1 MTSPSNNGATG
12 ADKPRLFF
20 VGVGNMG
27 NPMAANLIRAGY
39 SLCVFD
45 KATEKTANLVSMGA
59 RGVTSLA
66 EGATQCDVVIASL
79 PGPVQVR
86 EVMLGERGLIA
97 SLPPGTTIIDTST
110 SAADLARELV
120 DTAKQRGID
129 FLEAPITNA
138 IDAAAEGRLSIFVG
152 GDAQCFAKHKPIFDV
167 LGNKVFHVGAPGNG
181 ATIKLLTN
189 LLWFVSAAAIGE
201 GLMLGA
207 KAGVPLEI
215 VWEAIKSSAGNSW
228 VAEHDVP
235 SIFAGHYDPSFSL
248 ALCCKDLGL
257 VNEIARSQGYELTM
271 GKFVE
276 SLFRQAMDKY
286 GESAAE
292 LHVVKLLEERVGML
306 LRPPH
311 GQPLSAN

>member
-1 MTSPSNNGATG
+1 M
-12 ADKPRLFF
+12 KPRIFF
-20 VGVGNMG
+20 IGLGNMG
-27 NPMAANLIRAGY
+27 QPMAMNLLKAGHPLTVHDLDPQRAQPLLEQGAHW
-39 SLCVFD
+39 SD
-45 KATEKTANLVSMGA
+45 DVSH
-59 RGVTSLA
+59 GVA
-66 EGATQCDVVIASL
+66 QADVVICSL
-79 PGPVQVR
+79 PGPPQV
-86 EVMLGERGLIA
+86 EQVMLSPQGVCAHLR
-97 SLPPGTTIIDTST
+97 PHMVVIDTST
-110 SAADLARELV
+110 SSVDLAKRL
-120 DTAKQRGID
+120 DATIRAKGAAY
-129 FLEAPITNA
+129 LESPITNA
-138 IDAAAEGRLSIFVG
+138 ADGARDGKLSIFVG
-152 GDAQCFAKHKPIFDV
+152 GEAQCFEQHKPIFEV

-207 KAGVPLEI
+207 KAGVPLEV

-257 VNEIARSQGYELTM
+257 VNEIARSQGYELSM
-271 GKFVE
+271 GKFAE
-276 SLFRQAMDKY
+276 SLFRQAMEKY

-292 LHVVKLLEERVGML
+292 LHVVKLLEERAGLL

-311 GQPLSAN
+311 GQPL

>member
-1 MTSPSNNGATG
+1 MTPASMSG

-20 VGVGNMG
+20 IGVGNMG

-39 SLCVFD
+39 DVTVFD
-45 KATEKTANLVSMGA
+45 KSVEKTVNLTGMGA
-59 RGVTSLA
+59 TLAGSLA
-66 EGATQCDVVIASL
+66 EGARLCDVVITSL
-79 PGPVQVR
+79 PGPLQVS
-86 EVMLGERGLIA
+86 EVMLGDAGLMA
-97 SLPPGTTIIDTST
+97 LVRAGATIIDTST
-110 SAADLARELV
+110 SSVELV
-120 DTAKQRGID
+120 KTLVAEAARRGVG

-152 GDAQCFAKHKPIFDV
+152 GDATLLDRCRPIFDV

-181 ATIKLLTN
+181 ATVKLLTN

-207 KAGVPLEI
+207 KAGVPLDV

-271 GKFVE
+271 GRFVE
-276 SLFRQAMDKY
+276 SLFRQAMDRY

-292 LHVVKLLEERVGML
+292 LHVVKLLEERAGLL

-311 GQPLSAN
+311 GQGL